1 MRNDEGRSL
10 HARLRRRPLARRI
23 RCCNPIA
30 APCQARSVRATVVLT
45 GCVALLL
52 SRATG
57 VVAGTLLDHRDIGP
71 DTGQDGNFREGRE
84 LPVFLEGV
92 SLVLRPNHRGPSS
105 KWFQSWRCITTR
117 PGLGSSESRQGA
129 YTVSCATCHG
139 ENLAGRDP
147 APPLCGGSFAA
158 RWAERDALALFD
170 RIRTTMPPTAHGS
183 LSDATYAAIVAYI
196 RSANC

>member
-1 MRNDEGRSL
+1 
-10 HARLRRRPLARRI
+10 LAPTQVKTVTFERAGSYLYSSKEFPWSYGQI
-23 RCCNPIA
+23 IVVPA
-30 APCQARSVRATVVLT
+30 AN
-45 GCVALLL
+45 G
-52 SRATG
+52 SRAG
-57 VVAGTLLDHRDIGP
+57 AALQQDQALD
-71 DTGQDGNFREGRE
+71 QVNLGRA
-84 LPVFLEGV
+84 
-92 SLVLRPNHRGPSS
+92 
-105 KWFQSWRCITTR
+105 
-117 PGLGSSESRQGA
+117 A

>member
-117 PGLGSSESRQGA
+117 PGLGSSESRQGGL
-129 YTVSCATCHG
+129 YSFLCNLPWRKFSWPGSGSPTVRRQLCCA
-139 ENLAGRDP
+139 LGR
-147 APPLCGGSFAA
+147 ARCFGSVRPHPHDDAA
-158 RWAERDALALFD
+158 DGTRV
-170 RIRTTMPPTAHGS
+170 TQ
-183 LSDATYAAIVAYI
+183 
-196 RSANC
+196 